1 MNNLLDEPAL
11 RSRIMP
17 ITPEQ
22 YHAMGDAGII
32 GANVELINGFILEK
46 MAKSPLHT
54 GNITQVQNLFLPT
67 IGEQYTIRLEQPL
80 ELGFSEP
87 EPDIAIVYGDFKDYL
102 VRHPKGD
109 EVALVAEI
117 AISSLA
123 LDRKKAE
130 IYAEATIPCYWLVNV
145 EKRCVE
151 VYERPQNGVYVSCTI
166 LSGGDVLTV
175 PFNAEYMIRIDS
187 LFL

>member
-1 MNNLLDEPAL
+1 MTNLLDEPAL

-46 MAKSPLHT
+46 IAKSPLHAFVAT
-54 GNITQVQNLFLPT
+54 RLLTTLSEASRESLF
-67 IGEQYTIRLEQPL
+67 IRQQDPL
-80 ELGFSEP
+80 ELGASDP
-87 EPDIAIVYGDFKDYL
+87 EPDLAVVYGRPEDYRL
-102 VRHPKGD
+102 RHPTGD
-109 EVALVAEI
+109 EVALVVEV

-175 PFNAEYMIRIDS
+175 PFNAEHVIGVDS
-187 LFL
+187 LFS